1 MKLLITL
8 GQAAF
13 AWTWETSLYASLL
26 IILVFCLQKALARW
40 LTPRL
45 RYTISLLVLLRLL
58 LPTTPF
64 SALSVGNLL
73 PPGARMAQPASLP
86 FLTSPT
92 TTRSEAAQPSHSM
105 ATAAPIVSEPLR
117 ITIFGALGVTWAAG
131 VLSLLMLAGW
141 RLRRWNQLIQKG
153 RRISE
158 PRLVGLLESARKTMK
173 VRRPVQLV
181 AIPELAS
188 PAVFGIFQPRLLLP
202 EPTLRQLD
210 DSELRMIFLHEMAHV
225 CRNDALLNYL
235 LMAVQFLHWFNP
247 LVWLALHRLRAD
259 RELVCDAMVIRHLR
273 PEERIGY
280 GKVLL
285 RLVENFSN
293 GPAVFDGA
301 APVIGAINEMKGRI
315 LMIKHHQPA
324 SVAACVTTAL
334 ALGVLAFTACTR
346 APKEQ
351 SPSAGPNMVASKS
364 LTIVEKAIE
373 SFNNGGPIYR
383 GHPAGYWIF
392 RLKQGSR
399 EEQSEARAALRSMGK
414 VAVPFFLQALHAPD
428 LPDQWH
434 AYAASALGEIGPAA
448 SEAIPALLQMT
459 NQVWESEPRA
469 ALMKIKGESIDGLV
483 RALNEPISD
492 QWVQTAQT
500 LAEFGPDASEAIPV
514 LCRGLDSEKGWAA
527 SYAIGFIHSQPEIAV
542 PTLIERIKRDH
553 TDPPVVGWNGETGN
567 AIWAL
572 GEFETDASPAIPAIR
587 LHLEDPNPMVR
598 LSCLVTLHKILP
610 TNQAKTLVPDL
621 LKNINDPEPNLRHV
635 ARGLLAQIDPEAARR
650 ANFQP

>member
-26 IILVFCLQKALARW
+26 IVLVFGLQKVLARR

-58 LPTTPF
+58 LPMTPF

-73 PPGARMAQPASLP
+73 PPGARLAQPASFPL
-86 FLTSPT
+86 LASPAT
-92 TTRSEAAQPSHSM
+92 TGTATAQSSRSAV
-105 ATAAPIVSEPLR
+105 TAAPAVSEPLR
-117 ITIFGALGVTWAAG
+117 ITISGALGLAWAAG
-131 VLSLLMLAGW
+131 GLSLLMLAGW
-141 RLRRWNQLIQKG
+141 RLRRWNRLIQKG

-158 PRLVGLLESARKTMK
+158 SRLVGLLESARETMK

-181 AIPELAS
+181 AVPELNS
-188 PAVFGIFQPRLLLP
+188 PAVFGIFQTRLLLP
-202 EPTLRQLD
+202 ESTLRQLD
-210 DSELRMIFLHEMAHV
+210 DGELRMIFLHEMAHV
-225 CRNDALLNYL
+225 RRNDALLKYL

-259 RELVCDAMVIRHLR
+259 RELVCDAMVIRQLR

-285 RLVENFSN
+285 KLMENFSA
-293 GPAVFDGA
+293 GSAVFFGA
-301 APVIGAINEMKGRI
+301 APVIGGINEMKGRI
-315 LMIKHHQPA
+315 LMIKHHRPA

-334 ALGVLAFTACTR
+334 AVGVLAFTACTR
-346 APKEQ
+346 APREQ
-351 SPSAGPNMVASKS
+351 QPSAGPNMVTPKAQAAA
-364 LTIVEKAIE
+364 EKAIE
-373 SFNNGGPIYR
+373 SFDNGGPIYH

-414 VAVPFFLQALHAPD
+414 AAVPFFIQALNAPD

-448 SEAIPALLQMT
+448 SKAIPALLQMT
-459 NQVWESEPRA
+459 NQVLVSAPRA
-469 ALMKIKGESIDGLV
+469 ALMKIRGESIDGLIQ
-483 RALNEPISD
+483 ALNDPISD
-492 QWVQTAQT
+492 QWAQTAQT
-500 LAEFGPDASEAIPV
+500 LAEFGPDAGEAIPA
-514 LCRGLDSEKGWAA
+514 LCRGLDSETGWAA
-527 SYAIGFIHSQPEIAV
+527 AYALGFIHSHPEIAV
-542 PTLIERIKRDH
+542 PALIETIKRDH
-553 TDPPVVGWNGETGN
+553 TGPAVPGWNGDAGN

-572 GEFETDASPAIPAIR
+572 GQFETDASPAIPAIR
-587 LHLEDPNPMVR
+587 LHLQDPNPMCR
-598 LSCLVTLHKILP
+598 QACLLSLRKILP
-610 TNQAKTLVPDL
+610 PDQVKTLVPDL
-621 LKNINDPEPNLRHV
+621 LKNVNDPEPNLRTV
-635 ARGLLAQIDPEAARR
+635 ARGLLKEIDPKAARR
-650 ANFQP
+650 AEVQP